1 MKKLG
6 KVELHLH
13 LDGSLDLDTAY
24 ALAKSRNVI
33 KDTMTFDEFKS
44 RIRNNQIE
52 FSNDGS
58 VNYKTRS
65 GAMNVSY
72 NGRFILDG
80 KPAEKEFDRYD
91 SRFCKAKRKAET
103 ISVDSGKN
111 RLFLDFKNAKRSFS
125 DV

>member
-1 MKKLG
+1 MKKI
-6 KVELHLH
+6 ELHLH

-52 FSNDGS
+52 FSNDS
-58 VNYKTRS
+58 VNYITKS

-80 KPAEKEFDRYD
+80 NPAEKEFDRYD
-91 SRFCKAKRKAET
+91 SKFCKTKRKSDSIT
-103 ISVDSGKN
+103 VNSGKN
-111 RLFLDFKNAKRSFS
+111 SLVLDLKNAKRSIKN
-125 DV
+125 V